1 MCITENN
8 LYPSVLKHLWGFVF
22 GNLKSKNPQENH
34 TEVCAQG
41 PMCRVSLSKLDL
53 GSGNLLGIKGLCL
66 YVHLCLSLSVSVVT
80 SCLTQSSGGFFFSFL
95 CIYFVFFSLVQTFSS
110 PYKQPHNGHHSQNR
124 SSFSSVIHRSL
135 KTPPCDC
142 SNPEENF
149 AESNLFWD
157 RGVRPHMCFLSPYIK
172 SLSLTKPD

>member
-80 SCLTQSSGGFFFSFL
+80 SCLTQSSGGFFFHFSVYIL
-95 CIYFVFFSLVQTFSS
+95 CSSLLFRPFPLLTSS
-110 PYKQPHNGHHSQNR
+110 HMWATIVKIDHLSA
-124 SSFSSVIHRSL
+124 L
-135 KTPPCDC
+135 
-142 SNPEENF
+142 
-149 AESNLFWD
+149 LFT
-157 RGVRPHMCFLSPYIK
+157 VA
-172 SLSLTKPD
+172 